1 MQNNQ
6 SINLAIMGIGTI
18 GKRHLMAV
26 DTINNVNL
34 CGIIDLTEDARSF
47 CNYNKISIFDDLNEL
62 KKSTKV
68 DGVIIST
75 PTILHHENA
84 ISALNL
90 GLDVLIEKPISATSS
105 EAEQIEKIAQL
116 NNCSVLVGHQRRF
129 NPIVS
134 KTKEIILEKKI
145 GNVVGISGIWAL
157 RKDEEYFS
165 PEWRKK

>member
-6 SINLAIMGIGTI
+6 MINLAIIGIGTI
-18 GKRHLMAV
+18 GKRHLMAI

-47 CNYNKISIFDDLNEL
+47 CNNNKISLFDDLNEL

-75 PTILHHENA
+75 PTIMHYENA

-90 GLDVLIEKPISATSS
+90 GLDVLFE
-105 EAEQIEKIAQL
+105 
-116 NNCSVLVGHQRRF
+116 
-129 NPIVS
+129 NPI
-134 KTKEIILEKKI
+134 
-145 GNVVGISGIWAL
+145 
-157 RKDEEYFS
+157 
-165 PEWRKK
+165 

>member
-6 SINLAIMGIGTI
+6 MINLAIMGIGTI
-18 GKRHLMAV
+18 GKRHLMAI
-26 DTINNVNL
+26 DTIDNVKL
-34 CGIIDLTEDARSF
+34 CGIV

-75 PTILHHENA
+75 PTIMHHENA

-105 EAEQIEKIAQL
+105 LHK
-116 NNCSVLVGHQRRF
+116 
-129 NPIVS
+129 
-134 KTKEIILEKKI
+134 
-145 GNVVGISGIWAL
+145 
-157 RKDEEYFS
+157 
-165 PEWRKK
+165 